1 MQTTHPHTHFGRL
14 IHRPLLPVYPPANAP
29 PQFIANIA
37 FTMAEQDTPPQGPP
51 QAGPPPGSFSIPIP
65 LGPNGEKPTPEQI
78 QQIQM
83 QLQAEAQKHGI
94 SVQEY
99 VQRLRAQAMAQQQ
112 AQMEAQ
118 QRAQQQQQQQQA
130 QPIQPGP
137 PKPEALAVAN
147 WLKSQDLKPRTVV
160 HDEKRKDMFRVKR
173 AIRALQ
179 SPAYEKARAKNPLL
193 PQVHDRASAENCF
206 KLLPLSLLALRVS
219 KVEEDAHEGHNH
231 AKPKRVKGLWTVKI
245 EQHQEANDDNY
256 YIWLYEG
263 SQMKQKLY
271 AVGALLLVI
280 TIVLFPLWPLFLRQG
295 VWYLSMGM
303 LGLIGLFFAMAI
315 VRLILFVIT
324 IFAAPPGLWL
334 YPNLFEDVGFF
345 DSFRPVWAWQETP
358 EDVKAKKA
366 AKKEKKAAKLAA
378 KAAGGAKQKKGAH
391 EHAHAHDHAYDHD
404 HAHPHDHTHAH
415 EPLMSAAAPVPAPAT
430 PVNSAPQPTGSE
442 AAQAGGDVTHRA
454 PRATV
459 EEVED
464 E

>member
-1 MQTTHPHTHFGRL
+1 
-14 IHRPLLPVYPPANAP
+14 
-29 PQFIANIA
+29 
-37 FTMAEQDTPPQGPP
+37 
-51 QAGPPPGSFSIPIP
+51 
-65 LGPNGEKPTPEQI
+65 
-78 QQIQM
+78 
-83 QLQAEAQKHGI
+83 
-94 SVQEY
+94 
-99 VQRLRAQAMAQQQ
+99 MAQQQ
-112 AQMEAQ
+112 AQQQAQMQAQ
-118 QRAQQQQQQQQA
+118 QRAQQ

-137 PKPEALAVAN
+137 PKPEAIAVAN

-179 SPAYEKARAKNPLL
+179 SPAYQKARAKNPLL
-193 PQVHDRASAENCF
+193 PEVNDRASAENCF
-206 KLLPLSLLALRVS
+206 KLLPLSLLALRVT
-219 KVEEDAHEGHNH
+219 KVDENAHEGHNH

-245 EQHQEANDDNY
+245 EQHQDANDDNY

-263 SQMKQKLY
+263 SQWKQKLY
-271 AVGALLLVI
+271 AAGALLLVI
-280 TIVLFPLWPLFLRQG
+280 AIVLFPLWPLFLRQG

-315 VRLILFVIT
+315 VRLIIFVIT
-324 IFAAPPGLWL
+324 IFAVPPGLWL

-378 KAAGGAKQKKGAH
+378 KAAGGKPKKGAIDT
-391 EHAHAHDHAYDHD
+391 APAQA
-404 HAHPHDHTHAH
+404 AQAASAPA
-415 EPLMSAAAPVPAPAT
+415 PAPAAAPASAP
-430 PVNSAPQPTGSE
+430 VDSAPQPTGSE
-442 AAQAGGDVTHRA
+442 AALEGAVTQRA

>member
-1 MQTTHPHTHFGRL
+1 
-14 IHRPLLPVYPPANAP
+14 
-29 PQFIANIA
+29 
-37 FTMAEQDTPPQGPP
+37 MAEQGPPPQQGPP
-51 QAGPPPGSFSIPIP
+51 QGGPPPGSFSIPIP
-65 LGPNGEKPTPEQI
+65 LGPNGERPTPEQI

-99 VQRLRAQAMAQQQ
+99 VQRLRQQAMAQQQ
-112 AQMEAQ
+112 AQQQAQMQAQ
-118 QRAQQQQQQQQA
+118 QRAQQ

-137 PKPEALAVAN
+137 PKPEAIAVAN

-179 SPAYEKARAKNPLL
+179 SPAYQKARAKNPLL
-193 PQVHDRASAENCF
+193 PEVNDRASAENCF
-206 KLLPLSLLALRVS
+206 KLLPLSLLALRVT
-219 KVEEDAHEGHNH
+219 KVDENAHEGHNH

-245 EQHQEANDDNY
+245 EQHQDANDDNY

-263 SQMKQKLY
+263 SQWKQKLY
-271 AVGALLLVI
+271 AAGALLLVI
-280 TIVLFPLWPLFLRQG
+280 AIVLFPLWPLFLRQG

-315 VRLILFVIT
+315 VRLIIFMIT
-324 IFAAPPGLWL
+324 IFAVPPGLWL

-378 KAAGGAKQKKGAH
+378 KAAGGKPKKGAIDTVP
-391 EHAHAHDHAYDHD
+391 AQAAQ
-404 HAHPHDHTHAH
+404 AAPA
-415 EPLMSAAAPVPAPAT
+415 PAPAPAAAPASAP
-430 PVNSAPQPTGSE
+430 VDSAPQPTGSE
-442 AAQAGGDVTHRA
+442 AAPEGAVTQRA

>member
-1 MQTTHPHTHFGRL
+1 MEEQGP
-14 IHRPLLPVYPPANAP
+14 P
-29 PQFIANIA
+29 PQ
-37 FTMAEQDTPPQGPP
+37 QGPP
-51 QAGPPPGSFSIPIP
+51 QGGPPPGSFSIPIP

-78 QQIQM
+78 QQIKM
-83 QLQAEAQKHGI
+83 QLEAEAAKHGI
-94 SVQEY
+94 TVQEY
-99 VQRLRAQAMAQQQ
+99 VGRLRQQAMAQQQ
-112 AQMEAQ
+112 AQMQAQ
-118 QRAQQQQQQQQA
+118 QRAQQQQQ

-137 PKPEALAVAN
+137 PKPEAIAVAN

-160 HDEKRKDMFRVKR
+160 HDEKRKDMFKVKR

-179 SPAYEKARAKNPLL
+179 SPAYQNARAKNPLL
-193 PQVHDRASAENCF
+193 PEVIDRASAENCF
-206 KLLPLSLLALRVS
+206 KLLPLSLLALRVT
-219 KVEEDAHEGHNH
+219 KVDDHAHDGHNH

-245 EQHQEANDDNY
+245 EQHQDANDDNY

-263 SQMKQKLY
+263 SQWKQKLY

-315 VRLILFVIT
+315 VRLIIFIIT
-324 IFAAPPGLWL
+324 VFAIPPGFWL

-345 DSFRPVWAWQETP
+345 DSFRPVYAWQETP
-358 EDVKAKKA
+358 EDIKAKKA

-378 KAAGGAKQKKGAH
+378 KAAGGKPKKGAID
-391 EHAHAHDHAYDHD
+391 AAPAQ
-404 HAHPHDHTHAH
+404 AAPA
-415 EPLMSAAAPVPAPAT
+415 PAAAPASE

-442 AAQAGGDVTHRA
+442 AAPEGAVTQRA

-459 EEVED
+459 EEVE
-464 E
+464 EE